1 MKRVLFAFVAFLLS
15 AVAGNACTN
24 FLVGKKASADGSV
37 FISYSADS
45 YGMSGFVAHFPA
57 AYHPEGAMRDIY
69 EWDSGKYLGQIPEAR
84 RTYNVLGNINEY
96 QVAIAET
103 TLG

>member
-1 MKRVLFAFVAFLLS
+1 MVLFAS
-15 AVAGNACTN
+15 ASEACTN

-57 AYHPEGAMRDIY
+57 AVHPEGTMRDIY
-69 EWDSGKYLGQIPEAR
+69 NWYTGNYL
-84 RTYNVLGNINEY
+84 
-96 QVAIAET
+96 
-103 TLG
+103 

>member
-1 MKRVLFAFVAFLLS
+1 MKRLFLAMTALLLS
-15 AVAGNACTN
+15 VSAGFACTN

-57 AYHPEGAMRDIY
+57 A
-69 EWDSGKYLGQIPEAR
+69 
-84 RTYNVLGNINEY
+84 V
-96 QVAIAET
+96 
-103 TLG
+103 

>member
-1 MKRVLFAFVAFLLS
+1 MKRIGILLMVLVCWCS
-15 AVAGNACTN
+15 ASDACTN

-57 AYHPEGAMRDIY
+57 AVHPEGTMRDIY
-69 EWDSGKYLGQIPEAR
+69 NWDTGNYLGQIPEAH
-84 RTYNVLGNINEY
+84 RTYNVLGNIVHNNN
-96 QVAIAET
+96 
-103 TLG
+103 